1 MIVAVS
7 LHSGETKIDQAA
19 MLYEWKKT
27 PAKILRIA
35 PEIVVGIDADDGVEE
50 FLRIWKIVASAWIG
64 TI

>member
-1 MIVAVS
+1 
-7 LHSGETKIDQAA
+7 